1 MSITVLFAIC
11 ILSCDFLLYVL
22 YQWTYGEKRRG
33 LSRRSQRRERFAPQQ
48 NARPFPV
55 PNRRNA
61 TEQKLA
67 YRSKNR
73 GTSEAEAVASGT
85 AQMELRAYRRIVS
98 SFAQAK
104 R

>member
-33 LSRRSQRRERFAPQQ
+33 LSRKSQRRRRSAAQQ
-48 NARPFPV
+48 KVRPFPV

-73 GTSEAEAVASGT
+73 GTSEAGAVASWP
-85 AQMELRAYRRIVS
+85 QMELRAYRRIVS
-98 SFAQAK
+98 SFAHAK